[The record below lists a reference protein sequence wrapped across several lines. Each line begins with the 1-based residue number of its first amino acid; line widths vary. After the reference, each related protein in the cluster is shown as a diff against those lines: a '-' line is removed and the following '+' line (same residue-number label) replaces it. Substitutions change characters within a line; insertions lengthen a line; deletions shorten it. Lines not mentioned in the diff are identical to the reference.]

1 LHDTIFLDV
10 DTQTDF
16 LLPVGSLY
24 VPGAEKIIP
33 SLARLYELAKTRGI
47 RVIADVDA
55 HTEQDPEFRSWPPHC
70 IAGTLG
76 QKKISET
83 LLAGAMTI
91 PNQPG
96 DLPGGWQN
104 APQVIVEKQTLDV
117 FENSTI
123 ERVLG
128 GWPARRYVVFGVVT
142 EICVLK
148 AAMGLL
154 RGSRKIELVTDAVAC
169 LDPKAGQ
176 KALDAIVA
184 AGGTLT
190 TTNALSASVG

>member
-1 LHDTIFLDV
+1 MHDTIFLDV

-24 VPGAEKIIP
+24 VPGAERIIP
-33 SLARLYELAKTRGI
+33 KLARLYEMAKTRGI

-76 QKKISET
+76 QKKVPET
-83 LLAGAMTI
+83 LLAGAVTI

-123 ERVLG
+123 ERVLA
-128 GWPARRYVVFGVVT
+128 GWVARHYVVFGVVT

-148 AAMGLL
+148 VAMGLL
-154 RGSRKIELVTDAVAC
+154 RGGRKIEVVTDAVAC
-169 LDPKAGQ
+169 LDPKEGQ

-190 TTNALSASVG
+190 TTSALSAALG